1 MAIIK
6 FSMVKS
12 LWSCGLHS
20 YPAFPVIFEPF
31 YEHAFTHSHTDGGTT
46 QQFVKEFIE
55 TASFSPVE
63 THSTSQSNQ

>member
-12 LWSCGLHS
+12 LCSCGLHL
-20 YPAFPVIFEPF
+20 YPAFPVIFDPF
-31 YEHAFTHSHTDGGTT
+31 YEHAFTDGGTT

-55 TASFSPVE
+55 TASSSPVK
-63 THSTSQSNQ
+63 THSACSNQ